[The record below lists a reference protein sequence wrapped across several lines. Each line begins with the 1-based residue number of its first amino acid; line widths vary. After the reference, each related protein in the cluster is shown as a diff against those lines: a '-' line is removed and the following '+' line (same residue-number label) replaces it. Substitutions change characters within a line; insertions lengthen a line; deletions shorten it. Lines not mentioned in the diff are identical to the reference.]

1 MMTRK
6 EALAELIATLEA
18 GTPYETMGHTM
29 MCQQAFPKPDDFD
42 GSREAYLNSAAQM
55 AILAWRNDDL
65 NAAKSLHEKT
75 LLGWGYEICC
85 GGEVTLRQYH
95 NKIFIKGET
104 PARAWLLAILR
115 ALHSMGPD
123 P

>member
-1 MMTRK
+1 MTRK
-6 EALAELIATLEA
+6 EALAELIATLKA

-29 MCQQAFPKPDDFD
+29 MCQRAFPKPDDFD
-42 GSREAYLNSAAQM
+42 GSREAYSNSAAQM

-95 NKIFIKGET
+95 NKIFIKGKT

-115 ALHSMGPD
+115 ALHSMEPD

>member
-1 MMTRK
+1 MARK
-6 EALAELIATLEA
+6 EALAELIAKVEA
-18 GTPYETMGHTM
+18 GAKYETMGHTQ
-29 MCQQAFPKPDDFD
+29 MCQRAFPKPSDFD
-42 GSREAYLNSAAQM
+42 GSREAYSNSAAQM

-85 GGEVTLRQYH
+85 GGEVTLRQHH
-95 NKIFIKGET
+95 NEIFIKSET

-115 ALHSMGPD
+115 ALHGMETP
-123 P
+123 